1 VALTVSSKSKVAR
14 VLTAAFLISLLSTA
28 TVAFETQPS
37 AAATHRCHPLTNS
50 GRCYVPGEYCR
61 HTDRGVR
68 GIAGDGKR
76 IICRN
81 NDGLRWE
88 PY

>member
-1 VALTVSSKSKVAR
+1 VALTATSISKVSR
-14 VLTAAFLISLLSTA
+14 ICTAAFLISLLSTA

-37 AAATHRCHPLTNS
+37 AAATHRCHPLTNG
-50 GRCYVPGEYCR
+50 GRCYEPGEYCR